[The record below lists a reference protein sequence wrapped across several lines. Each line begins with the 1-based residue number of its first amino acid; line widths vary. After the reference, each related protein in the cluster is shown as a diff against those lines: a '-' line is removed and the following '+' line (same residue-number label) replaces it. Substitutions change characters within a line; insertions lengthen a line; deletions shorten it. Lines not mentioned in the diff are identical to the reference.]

1 MNVVIQNYTR
11 VDVCS
16 YNETNIFFEEGRIN
30 SKYNYFGNGNLLS
43 YAFHQ

>member
-16 YNETNIFFEEGRIN
+16 YNETNNFMGRIN
-30 SKYNYFGNGNLLS
+30 LKYNYFGNGNSS
-43 YAFHQ
+43 YAFCQ